1 MSSLLQLVSEI
12 DLLRTC
18 FFAAINEVEATR
30 SQYFQL
36 SSFFKGKI
44 IKGSFVCLC

>member
-36 SSFFKGKI
+36 SFFNGKI